1 MSGGIWKGK
10 ISEETFSYVSFYV
23 YQKSTRNYYYIETPQ
38 YDFALRKTPRDESNG
53 AMLVIA
59 PEPLAF
65 WSKEDESA

>member
-10 ISEETFSYVSFYV
+10 ISEETLSYVSLYA

-38 YDFALRKTPRDESNG
+38 YDFSVRKTFRDESAG

-59 PEPLAF
+59 PELLTF
-65 WSKEDESA
+65 WSKEDEST